1 MRTVAIVYFSGTGH
15 TRLMAEAVQ
24 RGAATVAGTDT
35 TLLALNGRDI
45 REGRFVNPGLFA
57 TLDRADAIVFGTPTY
72 MGGPA
77 AQFKAFADASGGIWF
92 RQGWRNK
99 LAAGF
104 THSGSPSGDKLATLQ
119 ALALLASQHSML
131 WIGSADFP
139 SHFRGEPHEINRLG
153 SFLGVMGHAASA
165 PDTPAA
171 LHPGDSLTAEGL
183 GRRVAE
189 LAHALAPSVAGP
201 VVA

>member
-24 RGAATVAGTDT
+24 RGAAAVADT
-35 TLLALNGRDI
+35 AAELHALDGRDI
-45 REGRFVNPGLFA
+45 REGRFANAGLFA
-57 TLDRADAIVFGTPTY
+57 ALDRADAIVFGTPTY

-77 AQFKAFADASGGIWF
+77 AQFKAFADASSGIWF

-119 ALALLASQHSML
+119 ALALLASQHGML
-131 WIGSADFP
+131 WVGSGDFP
-139 SHFRGEPHEINRLG
+139 SHFRGEPHELNRLG
-153 SFLGVMGHAASA
+153 SFLGVMGYAAAA
-165 PDTPAA
+165 PDTPPA
-171 LHPGDSLTAEGL
+171 LHPGDRLTAEGL

-189 LAHALAPSVAGP
+189 LAHTLAPALAGA
-201 VVA
+201 A